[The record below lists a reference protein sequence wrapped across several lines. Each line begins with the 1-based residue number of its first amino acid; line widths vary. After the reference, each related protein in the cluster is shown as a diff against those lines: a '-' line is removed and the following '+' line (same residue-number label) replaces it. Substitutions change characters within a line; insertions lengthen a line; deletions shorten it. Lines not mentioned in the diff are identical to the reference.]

1 MTATETETM
10 TEEQLLEDFK
20 GRWSALREENQKLAA
35 KVRDNEQQMLKL
47 QGAIETLEY
56 LGQNTVDEA
65 DVE

>member
-10 TEEQLLEDFK
+10 TEEQLWKTSK
-20 GRWSALREENQKLAA
+20 GVGLPFAKKTKNSAA

-56 LGQNTVDEA
+56 LGQSTVDEA
-65 DVE
+65 EVE

>member
-1 MTATETETM
+1 MSATETETM
-10 TEEQLLEDFK
+10 TEEELLSDFK
-20 GRWSALREENQKLAA
+20 RRFTALREENQQLAA

-65 DVE
+65 EAE

>member
-1 MTATETETM
+1 MSATETETM
-10 TEEQLLEDFK
+10 TEEELLNDFK
-20 GRWSALREENQKLAA
+20 RRFTALREENQQLAA

-65 DVE
+65 EAE

>member
-10 TEEQLLEDFK
+10 TEEQLEDFK

-47 QGAIETLEY
+47 QGNRNAGVPRTEY
-56 LGQNTVDEA
+56 G
-65 DVE
+65 

>member
-56 LGQNTVDEA
+56 LGQNTVDGNK
-65 DVE
+65 

>member
-1 MTATETETM
+1 MSATETETM
-10 TEEQLLEDFK
+10 TEEELLNDFK
-20 GRWSALREENQKLAA
+20 RRFTALRDENQQLAA

-65 DVE
+65 EAE